1 MASREYICK
10 EVPTENGGY
19 LEIETELIRCRD
31 CKYYEVAELNYDG
44 TPDKRC
50 KPSICAN
57 GWYEYAVERDPNWF
71 CADAEPNEEYGLN
84 DFVRKEK

>member
-1 MASREYICK
+1 MKEYIVSVQDDERDFEELFIAHIRK
-10 EVPTENGGY
+10 Q
-19 LEIETELIRCRD
+19 TELIRCKD
-31 CKYYEVAELNYDG
+31 CKYYEAAELNYDG

-71 CADAEPNEEYGLN
+71 CADAE
-84 DFVRKEK
+84 RKETE